1 MENRR
6 VHILASV
13 FVVAL
18 VYLLRLAYLQL
29 IDTQTKLSAINNSIN
44 RVVVDPGRG
53 LIYDRRDRLIL
64 SNRPA
69 IDFQFIRKNLWISDT
84 TQFCDFF
91 HISPEVLREKIA
103 EARKKQFWDKPFTF
117 VKDVSDSLYAT
128 MADRIDEFPGITVE
142 VKTDRRY
149 EYPVLAHAL
158 GYVREVDKY
167 FIENQTENYYRKGD
181 YIGKSGI
188 EFNYEK
194 YLRGRRGVSYVL
206 TNVSGAA
213 KGSYMGG
220 RFDTLPVVGS
230 SLKSSIDL
238 SLQIYAERLMQN
250 KKGAVV
256 AIEPATG
263 EILVMVSTPTYD
275 PKLLSGD
282 AKTVSANY
290 LMLTEQEYTPLFNR
304 AIQSPYPPG
313 STLKTVMALI
323 GLQEGVLDTVST
335 VFSCNQ
341 AIVKCHP
348 HPSPQKLF
356 GSIQYSCNPFYYQ
369 AFRKIIMQ
377 NKAKDDRED
386 ARIGLENWRKYALE
400 LGLGKKLGVDIPFET
415 PGRVPSVEYYDKIH
429 RGEKNWKFGNLMS
442 LAIGQG
448 EVGVSPL
455 QLANLAACIANRGWY
470 IRPHLIKGIGE
481 EEKTLP
487 QYNEKMVSSISPAY
501 FDFVA
506 RAMEMAVKSG
516 TASKAYI
523 EDIRVCGKT
532 GTAQNPHGKDHSV
545 FMCFAP
551 LEKPQIA
558 VAVLIENA
566 GFGGTWAA
574 PVAGL
579 IAEMHIRGSI
589 SPKRKWIEDYVLRAN
604 LMDPGEA
611 EKNKRKTNSSAAYR
625 ALIGR

>member
-6 VHILASV
+6 IHILV
-13 FVVAL
+13 FIFVIAII
-18 VYLLRLAYLQL
+18 YLLRLGYLQL
-29 IDTQTKLSAINNSIN
+29 IDTKTKLSALNNSIN
-44 RVVVDPGRG
+44 RVVSDPGRG
-53 LIYDRRDRLIL
+53 LIYDRKGKLIV
-64 SNRPA
+64 SNRPS
-69 IDFQFIRKNLWISDT
+69 IDFQFIRKNLRITDT
-84 TQFCDFF
+84 ALFCQFF
-91 HISPEVLREKIA
+91 HISPDVLREKIA
-103 EARKKQFWDKPFTF
+103 EAQKKQFWDKPFTF
-117 VKDVSDSLYAT
+117 VKDVSDSTYST
-128 MADRIDEFPGITVE
+128 MVDRIDEFEGISVE

-149 EYPVLAHAL
+149 EYPTLAHAL
-158 GYVREVDKY
+158 GYVREVDQFY
-167 FIENQTENYYRKGD
+167 LDNQIGNYYRKGD

-188 EFNYEK
+188 EFTYEK

-206 TNVSGAA
+206 TNVSGAT
-213 KGSYMGG
+213 KGSYLGG
-220 RFDTLPVVGS
+220 RFDTLPIVGAP
-230 SLKSSIDL
+230 LKSSIDL
-238 SLQIYAERLMQN
+238 SLQLYAERLMQN

-256 AIEPATG
+256 AIEPSTG
-263 EILVMVSTPTYD
+263 EILVMASFPNYD

-282 AKTVSANY
+282 AKTVAQNY
-290 LMLTEQEYTPLFNR
+290 LMLKEKAYNPLFNR

-313 STLKTVMALI
+313 STLKTAMALI
-323 GLQEGVLDTVST
+323 GLQDGVLDTIST

-348 HPSPQKLF
+348 HPSPQKVF

-369 AFRKIIMQ
+369 AFRRIIMQ
-377 NKAKDDRED
+377 NKSKDDRED
-386 ARIGLENWRKYALE
+386 ARLGLENWRSYALE
-400 LGLGKKLGVDIPFET
+400 LGLGTKLGVDIPFEVQ
-415 PGRVPSVEYYDKIH
+415 GRAPSTEYYDKIH
-429 RGEKNWKFGNLMS
+429 RGAQNWKFGNLMS

-455 QLANLAACIANRGWY
+455 QLANLAACISNRGWY
-470 IRPHLIKGIGE
+470 IKPHLIKAIGE

-487 QYNEKMVSSISPAY
+487 QYTEKQVSRISPAY

-506 RAMEMAVKSG
+506 RAMEMAVKAG

-523 EDIRVCGKT
+523 EDIKVCGKT

-551 LEKPQIA
+551 LNKPQIA
-558 VAVLIENA
+558 IAVLVENS
-566 GFGGTWAA
+566 GFGGSWAA

-589 SPKRKWIEDYVLRAN
+589 SPKRKWIEDYVLKAD

-611 EKNKRKTNSSAAYR
+611 EKNTKKNTTSAYR